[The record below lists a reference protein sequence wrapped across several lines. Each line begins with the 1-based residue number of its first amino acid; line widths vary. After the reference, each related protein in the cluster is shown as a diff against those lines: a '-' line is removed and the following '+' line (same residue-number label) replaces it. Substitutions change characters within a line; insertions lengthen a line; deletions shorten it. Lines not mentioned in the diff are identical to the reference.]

1 MSSYRNSSEELN
13 YFGSDLN
20 KFINEF
26 CTKQM
31 TAINIDL
38 LTYKR
43 SKKSMRIIESKHE
56 NENVPR
62 SQFEVLDLMK
72 DAELP
77 RCAAF
82 GVYIIIGN
90 YPYDTAK
97 IHNLKTGKSWVVNR
111 AGLIEFLEYRNE
123 ENLDQD

>member
-1 MSSYRNSSEELN
+1 MSSYRNGGEELN

-26 CTKQM
+26 CTKKM

-56 NENVPR
+56 HENIPR

-82 GVYIIIGN
+82 GVYIITGN
-90 YPYDTAK
+90 YPYDTAT
-97 IHNLKTGKSWVVNR
+97 IHNMKIGKSWVVNR
-111 AGLIEFLEYRNE
+111 ERLIEFLEYRNE
-123 ENLDQD
+123 KDMD